1 MKNKEEQIL
10 EQIEETTETVTET
23 AEETEQTEE
32 IAETQDN
39 DPFHDEEFMDDIKE
53 KPLTA
58 EKYQKKKE
66 SLLAVMDNCKK
77 ILEDDEDLY
86 SAASS
91 GVLKILKG
99 KLKDTLKNNLEED
112 YEDIKELKDG
122 IKDLEALNITTKIL
136 SNSLNSYNL
145 AKSDLKR
152 YERELEDLENQAR
165 QLTIFDI
172 AENNE
177 ETEEKELETV

>member
-1 MKNKEEQIL
+1 MKKEEKEQIL
-10 EQIEETTETVTET
+10 EQTEETEETVTET

-32 IAETQDN
+32 TQDSE
-39 DPFHDEEFMDDIKE
+39 DKAHDEEFMDDIKE
-53 KPLTA
+53 EPLTA

-99 KLKDTLKNNLEED
+99 KLKDTLKSNLEED

-165 QLTIFDI
+165 QMTLFDT

>member
-1 MKNKEEQIL
+1 MK
-10 EQIEETTETVTET
+10 TV
-23 AEETEQTEE
+23 
-32 IAETQDN
+32 ETQEVETQEVKDKA
-39 DPFHDEEFMDDIKE
+39 HDEEFMDDINE
-53 KPLTA
+53 EPLTV

-66 SLLAVMDNCKK
+66 GLLAVMDNCKK

-99 KLKDTLKNNLEED
+99 KLKDTLKSNLEED

-122 IKDLEALNITTKIL
+122 IKDLEALNITTKLL

-152 YERELEDLENQAR
+152 YERELEDLENQSR
-165 QLTIFDI
+165 QLTIYDI
-172 AENNE
+172 KPEVSE
-177 ETEEKELETV
+177 ETEDKNLSDECLED